1 MTTTQLSVVVPCFN
15 EAAVIEKF
23 HSAVGNVLD
32 PSALDYEI
40 CYVDDGST
48 DRTPDIIRQLGFADP
63 RVRYVVLS
71 RNFGKEAAMLAG
83 LRMSRGQAV
92 VLMDADLQHPP
103 ELIPRMLELHS
114 QGYDQVVPRRDRA
127 GDGVVR
133 TLLSRAYYALV
144 RHLMDVEVLDGA
156 GDFRLLSRHVVDTV
170 VSLPETNRFS
180 KGIFSWIGFS
190 TATFT
195 YQNARRLAGSS
206 KWGSRRLL
214 NYGIDGLLSFNNR
227 PLRLAIY
234 TGFWCLLVAAIYAAW
249 VVLDVAIHGA
259 TVPGYA
265 TLLMVVVALG
275 GIQLITLGIIG
286 EYVGRIYHEV
296 KRRPPF
302 VVEETDEYPSKMPRP
317 SSQGMVAHYRSA
329 PTTARQ
335 FVTFAAIGFVNTA
348 VYLSLFAALN
358 TWIPYLVAHALGFT
372 VSIVCSFLLNSYLT
386 CRTRPTWR
394 ALVRYPLSSIFNLV
408 ASGVLLYVAVSQLG
422 MDKNVAALVA
432 GVLVTPVSFLL
443 ARWAINSGR
452 PPMGTKVT
460 AGAVQ
465 RASPETSQ
473 DDPTVS

>member
-1 MTTTQLSVVVPCFN
+1 MAPQLSLVVPCFN

-23 HSAVGNVLD
+23 SSSVDDVLG
-32 PSALDYEI
+32 PSGLDYEI

-48 DRTPDIIRQLGFADP
+48 DRTLDIIGRLCVSDR
-63 RVRYVVLS
+63 RVRYTALS

-83 LRMSRGQAV
+83 LRMSRGEAV

-103 ELIPRMLELHS
+103 ELIPRMLELHRR
-114 QGYDQVVPRRDRA
+114 GYDQVIPRRDREGEGA
-127 GDGVVR
+127 AR
-133 TLLSRAYYALV
+133 TALSRGYYAVV

-156 GDFRLLSRHVVDTV
+156 GDFRLLSRQAVDTV
-170 VSLPETNRFS
+170 LSLPETNRFS

-195 YQNARRLAGSS
+195 YRNAPRIAGSS

-214 NYGIDGLLSFNNR
+214 NYGIDGLLSFNDR
-227 PLRLAIY
+227 PLRLAVY
-234 TGFWCLLVAAIYAAW
+234 AGFWCLLAAVVYAAW
-249 VVLDVAIHGA
+249 VGFDVALHGA
-259 TVPGYA
+259 VVPGYA
-265 TLLMVVVALG
+265 TLLMVVVGIG

-302 VVEETDEYPSKMPRP
+302 VVRETDERP
-317 SSQGMVAHYRSA
+317 APVPQPVHRGPAGRSA
-329 PTTARQ
+329 EPPRTPRQ
-335 FVTFAAIGFVNTA
+335 FMTFVAIGFVNTA
-348 VYLSLFAALN
+348 VYLGLYAALN
-358 TWIPYLVAHALGFT
+358 PWIPYLVAHVLGYA
-372 VSIVCSFLLNSYLT
+372 VSVVGSFLLNSYLT

-394 ALVRYPLSSIFNLV
+394 GFIRYPVSSGFNLV
-408 ASGVLLYVAVSQLG
+408 ASGALLYTAVSRLG

-452 PPMGTKVT
+452 RRTDT
-460 AGAVQ
+460 AGMA
-465 RASPETSQ
+465 P
-473 DDPTVS
+473 DPAAEAQPDNPTLG